1 MKTTSH
7 RASARAAI
15 ALLPTENAAQLRSCL
30 EPGAFEVVP
39 LEERPPVALIDAAS
53 PRGMEAISSIADA
66 IDRGEIAALAVV
78 DTLDEARRALSSGV
92 SAFVFRRAE
101 AGEFTL
107 RIESL
112 LTDRVVHFEERRRG
126 EELSTLLDLTSRYAA
141 ALDVAPLFG
150 EVTRRLAS
158 HMAVARCALVL
169 FDDIHGRGRVVASS
183 DNPAIVDLSIDLDRY
198 PEIQEAARTCQ
209 PLVIDDVGTHPLFGE
224 VKDSVSHAGILAIA
238 AIPLALQGKAFGAF
252 LLRARQG
259 PFNGQDINFAWT
271 LAHATAIA
279 VRNARAIE
287 HLRDEAAEALDRLN
301 YLARYEEFFRYSS
314 DGIAILDQDGAIVS
328 LNPAGGDILGLTPD
342 EALGRGLFAMVTPQF
357 RDSAAEM
364 FRDARE
370 GRPSRDVDIE
380 VRVRPDQTLTL
391 WVCCAVIPGSEFAVV
406 SFHDITAARADERSL
421 RKSSEFME
429 KLIDASVDAVIAV
442 NARGEVI
449 LFNKSAA
456 RTLDQPEGLGSR
468 TLFDLFSDEIATQ
481 VRAMFALSQTSAQT
495 PEQPEGLIKPTKSV
509 AISRTGE
516 RVPILVTAALIHEG
530 DHPLAAVIIF
540 SDLREKTRLEAE
552 LSRAEEQL
560 AEAERRAVI
569 AELAGT
575 AAHQLNQPLT
585 CIVGYTELLL
595 RHLSRDDGNRLFIE
609 RIRQEGERMAELVRK
624 IGKINV
630 YETKHYV
637 GKSRIIDLER
647 ASSEGDEQ
655 QGAADREG

>member
-481 VRAMFALSQTSAQT
+481 VRAMFALSQTTAQT
-495 PEQPEGLIKPTKSV
+495 EQPEGLIKPTKSV

>member
-1 MKTTSH
+1 MKPTSQ
-7 RASARAAI
+7 RDKPRAAI
-15 ALLPTENAAQLRSCL
+15 ALLPTENAAQLKSRL
-30 EPGAFEVVP
+30 ELGAFEVVP
-39 LEERPPVALIDAAS
+39 LEEKPPVVLIDAAS
-53 PRGMEAISSIADA
+53 PGGVAAISSIADA
-66 IDRGEIAALAVV
+66 VDRGEIAALAVV
-78 DTLDEARRALSSGV
+78 DTLEEARRALTSGV

-112 LTDRVVHFEERRRG
+112 LADRVVHFDERRRG

-150 EVTRRLAS
+150 EVTRRLAA

-183 DNPAIVDLSIDLDRY
+183 DNPEIVDLSIELDRY

-252 LLRARQG
+252 LLRAQEG

-314 DGIAILDQDGAIVS
+314 DGIAILDQNGAIVS

-342 EALGRGLFAMVTPQF
+342 EALGRELFAMVTPPF
-357 RDSAAEM
+357 RESAAEM

-370 GRPSRDVDIE
+370 GRPFRDVDIE
-380 VRVRPDQTLTL
+380 VRVRPDQALTL

-481 VRAMFALSQTSAQT
+481 VRAMFALSQTTAQT
-495 PEQPEGLIKPTKSV
+495 EQPEGLIKPTKSV

-552 LSRAEEQL
+552 LTRAEEQL

-595 RHLSRDDGNRLFIE
+595 RHLSHDDGNRLFIE

>member
-370 GRPSRDVDIE
+370 GRPFRDVDIE